1 MTNTIFNQ
9 PVQATLET
17 LRQPS
22 LAEAQQL
29 PSIKLA
35 LVTCALI
42 AVAVVAFEAK
52 IIYATFEMTFGG
64 SDTIWKPWIMAF
76 ASFILVLAV
85 HFIGHKNID
94 HPVIQFVNR
103 AAAILIPVYL
113 IGIGVLIVV
122 TLYNGGLGEMVMSS
136 SADYSLEAML
146 NPVPESQLDQVMK
159 NTLTPLAGILFSV
172 GIGSLAI
179 VSVFVAHFSLS
190 KVEMLVKKYA
200 RISQAADLDNRDI
213 QAYQEAGAEYE
224 ALQAQIDNLIIQDEE
239 AIREALADEVLISI
253 NEGLAPT
260 IKLINQSKY
269 QQRPEGLLPPNQI
282 NVSALE
288 KAIKPIQA
296 ITRQH
301 VLKHLA

>member
-1 MTNTIFNQ
+1 MTKTIFNQ

-22 LAEAQQL
+22 IAEAQQL

-35 LVTCALI
+35 LVVCSMI

-52 IIYATFEMTFGG
+52 IVYATFEMTFG
-64 SDTIWKPWIMAF
+64 SNDTVWKPWIMAF

-85 HFIGHKNID
+85 HFIGHKNAE
-94 HPVIQFVNR
+94 HPVIKFVNR

-122 TLYNGGLGEMVMSS
+122 TLYNGGLGEMLMSS

-190 KVEMLVKKYA
+190 KVEMLFKKYA
-200 RISQAADLDNRDI
+200 RISQAAQLDNRDI
-213 QAYQEAGAEYE
+213 QAYQKASAEYE
-224 ALQAQIDNLIIQDEE
+224 ALQGQIDNALIEDGE

-253 NEGLAPT
+253 HEGLAPS
-260 IKLINQSKY
+260 IQLINQSKY
-269 QQRPEGLLPPNQI
+269 AQRPDGLLPPNQI